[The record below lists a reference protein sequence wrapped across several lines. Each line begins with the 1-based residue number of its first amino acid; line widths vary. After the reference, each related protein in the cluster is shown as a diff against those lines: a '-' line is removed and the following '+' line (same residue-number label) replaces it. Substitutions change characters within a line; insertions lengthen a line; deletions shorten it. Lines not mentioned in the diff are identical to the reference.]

1 MNKMNVIKPHI
12 SAAVRRMLLASV
24 CAVAVVPTAG
34 VYAKSPAAVKGVQ
47 GEQADVGNTQ
57 TITVKG
63 IHAGTQVKIYQI
75 ADGYYNTDKKLVRY
89 VMMDPTNAYIHG
101 LDTNSD
107 TNTNL
112 DEHGQKEGYND
123 IISETEITNIANN
136 IDNGTYTADAN
147 PVTMSVSTDTYKD
160 AASGENYYTATA
172 NVEPG
177 MYIIKATDQ
186 NGVVV
191 YNPAVIS
198 VNVTDVNAP
207 AYKAGTVDMTHFFE
221 SYDDKTVYL
230 KSSES
235 TADKSIVGTTKPV
248 ARAQEDKA
256 TPGDKDKLPD
266 HSPENK
272 NGDTVAIGDTVYFR
286 LDKMTI
292 PSYTSDFTQPVKYE
306 ITDTVDTSFDK
317 YKDFKLSV
325 GGVEIGK
332 DDTVEAVAKK
342 VSGMSL
348 TSDIDVDAQHVTDAA
363 HTPAT
368 KAVNGKAKCYT
379 VTDSGS
385 GFKVTFSEDYLRAV
399 RGLTNAQRAVV
410 ITYDAVL
417 NRTATQNFAENHNR
431 VHVEYTNS
439 ATDTSKTNKI
449 DRDNYVYTF
458 GIDANIDSE
467 STNTTVNKRT
477 TYEFNKVTRAH
488 DPTSKEWTTE
498 QHSNSPLAGATFTL
512 YRDEN
517 FTTKAA
523 TVNNPD
529 ATATS
534 DKLGHITFTGLDEGT
549 YYLKETKAPVGYTM
563 TDALYCF
570 TINANLN
577 ADGTLST
584 YSVNIKYKDYAHDN
598 WTDAGTATYS
608 AIGNPT
614 ITSTGDVNTNID
626 IKDDAIAI
634 VNHKLQIIPSTGG
647 KGAIGLAAGAG
658 CGAIIAFAVVAKRR
672 RKDEE
677 AEEQ

>member
-1 MNKMNVIKPHI
+1 MNKMNVIKPHV

-24 CAVAVVPTAG
+24 CAVAVVPTVG

-63 IHAGTQVKIYQI
+63 IRAGTQVKVYQI

-107 TNTNL
+107 TNTSL

-147 PVTMSVSTDTYKD
+147 PVTMSISTDTYKD
-160 AASGENYYTATA
+160 VASGENYYTATA

-198 VNVTDVNAP
+198 VNVSDVNAP

-235 TADKSIVGTTKPV
+235 TADKSIVKTNKPV
-248 ARAQEDKA
+248 ARAQEDKVQ
-256 TPGDKDKLPD
+256 DY
-266 HSPENK
+266 SPENK

-292 PSYTSDFTQPVKYE
+292 PSYTSDYKQPVTYN

-317 YKDFKLSV
+317 YKDFKLTV
-325 GGVEIGK
+325 GNVEIK
-332 DDTVEAVAKK
+332 PSDTVADIAKK

-348 TSDIDVDAQHVTDAA
+348 TSSIDVDKDHATDADNHA
-363 HTPAT
+363 PGTVKIDET
-368 KAVNGKAKCYT
+368 KKCYT
-379 VTDSGS
+379 LEDVGNS

-399 RGLTNAQRAVV
+399 RGLTNDQRAVV

-431 VHVEYTNS
+431 VHIEYTDS
-439 ATDTSKTNKI
+439 ATGGETPNDPQKTHKI
-449 DRDNYVYTF
+449 DKDNYVYTF

-467 STNTTVNKRT
+467 NTDVTVNKRT
-477 TYEFNKVTRAH
+477 TYEFNKVTRKH
-488 DPTSKEWTTE
+488 DSKSTEWTT
-498 QHSNSPLAGATFTL
+498 QQKSNAPLKGATFTL
-512 YRDEN
+512 YRDEG

-529 ATATS
+529 ATAVS
-534 DKLGHITFTGLDEGT
+534 DADGHITFTGLDEGT

-563 TDALYCF
+563 TDALYRF

-584 YSVNIKYKDYAHDN
+584 YSVNIKYKNYAHDT

-626 IKDDAIAI
+626 IKDNAVAI